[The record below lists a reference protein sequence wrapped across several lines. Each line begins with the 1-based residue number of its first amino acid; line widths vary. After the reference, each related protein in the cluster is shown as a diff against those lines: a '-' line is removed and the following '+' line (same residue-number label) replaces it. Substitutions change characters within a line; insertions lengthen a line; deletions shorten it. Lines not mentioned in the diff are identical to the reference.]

1 MIRLIVSDLDETLIR
16 KDRTIHPDCVEAIKK
31 LKEKNILFV
40 PATGRGYRTVE
51 DTLRELDLFEQ
62 EGQYVMSY
70 NGGAITE
77 NKGNRMLFFH
87 AMDDDLTQ
95 ILFERG
101 ISQYHVAVRVYVKE
115 AVYVFNITDEERAF
129 ATGRGKVIECDVNDL
144 ALLGGQPIVKI
155 VYVNKDFA
163 YLKKIEADLCDLH
176 DRLDISYSSGRYMEF
191 NPKGINKGE
200 GMRKLAELLGID
212 MSETM
217 AIGDNFNDLPMI
229 CAAAVGVGVANSIE
243 GILPYCDHITEKTC
257 EEGAVAEAIRRFCD
271 L

>member
-16 KDRTIHPDCVEAIKK
+16 ADRTIHPDCIETIKK

-51 DTLRELDLFEQ
+51 DTLKELDLYEQ

-70 NGGAITE
+70 NGGALTE
-77 NKGNRMLFFH
+77 NKGNRVLFFH
-87 AMDDDLTQ
+87 AMDDDLAH

-101 ISQYHVAVRVYVKE
+101 LQKNAAVRVYVQE
-115 AVYVFNITDEERAF
+115 AIYVFNITDEERKF

-144 ALLGGQPIVKI
+144 AVLNGQPVVKM
-155 VYVNKDFA
+155 VYVNKDFD
-163 YLKKIEADLCDLH
+163 YLKKIEAEMEDLY

-200 GMRKLAELLGID
+200 GLRMLAKLLHID

-217 AIGDNFNDLPMI
+217 AIGDNFNDLSMI
-229 CAAAVGVGVANSIE
+229 RAAGTGVGVANSIE
-243 GILPYCDHITEKTC
+243 GIRPYCDYITEKTC
-257 EEGAVAEAIRRFCD
+257 EEGAAAEAIRRFCD